1 MSNHARRAHRP
12 GAARGRDQV
21 AASLGLPPAFMR
33 ELSDGEMPEDGEL
46 MVGDAF
52 GGRWVLFGPPADQI
66 RASMRDACPVCSAGE
81 DHEHA

>member
-1 MSNHARRAHRP
+1 
-12 GAARGRDQV
+12 
-21 AASLGLPPAFMR
+21 MR

-52 GGRWVLFGPPADQI
+52 TGRWALFGPPADQI